1 MTIAR
6 ADHRRLVECI
16 NCIDGIHRV
25 GAPWA
30 PSDENL
36 VHRLQRGGFGRVRCG
51 RRRHGEAEQGFI
63 GAPEYGQA
71 GVTPLTD
78 RFGMT
83 AGSTTIPNG
92 RTA

>member
-1 MTIAR
+1 MMIAR
-6 ADHRRLVECI
+6 PDNRLFNGFIRFICFIRRVRASGEFPVRRI
-16 NCIDGIHRV
+16 G
-25 GAPWA
+25 P
-30 PSDENL
+30 E
-36 VHRLQRGGFGRVRCG
+36 LQRQGSVRVRCD
-51 RRRHGEAEQGFI
+51 RRPHGEAEQGFI

>member
-6 ADHRRLVECI
+6 SDHRRFIECI
-16 NCIDGIHRV
+16 NCIDCICRV
-25 GAPWA
+25 CGDPGL
-30 PSDENL
+30 SDENL
-36 VHRLQRGGFGRVRCG
+36 DPGLQRRGSGRVRCG